1 MKTRIRPSARANSAN
16 PAKTHACT
24 GFAHLRSPATR
35 ANPERST
42 PRRPASPTPQW
53 AALDMELTVSHSK
66 QHPLHPVWAKALGV
80 PTPSSSVLP
89 SKPANASVTAPQAT
103 DGWQVIAA
111 VNPRPGAP
119 VGIKKQVG
127 PHL

>member
-1 MKTRIRPSARANSAN
+1 
-16 PAKTHACT
+16 
-24 GFAHLRSPATR
+24 
-35 ANPERST
+35 
-42 PRRPASPTPQW
+42 
-53 AALDMELTVSHSK
+53 MELTVSHSK
-66 QHPLHPVWAKALGV
+66 QRPLHPAWAKALGV

-127 PHL
+127 PHLWISTTVRTGDPRYPSALQP